1 MRFTTQAVGLS
12 ESPIPF
18 CPAEWARKWIG
29 RFSINWTL
37 QYQMNRQ
44 TVVTG
49 GYSHFF
55 PGPFIEESGIAEG
68 IHFGYIM
75 IQYTF

>member
-1 MRFTTQAVGLS
+1 MD
-12 ESPIPF
+12 
-18 CPAEWARKWIG
+18 
-29 RFSINWTL
+29 WTL

-55 PGPFIEESGIAEG
+55 PGPFVEESGPAEG
-68 IHFGYIM
+68 IHFGYVM